1 MPTPPI
7 AALRRLREGNDRFRL
22 ESPADGQSPEAA
34 TGFADLT
41 SGQEPFAAVLG
52 CSDSRVPVETVFDQ
66 GPGQLFVVR
75 VAGNIVAPTQLG
87 SLEFAVE
94 GLGVRLIVVLG
105 HTGCGAVAATLTMTP
120 SSEAKVTANLG
131 AITARIS
138 KAVGSSSYRES
149 PPNDA
154 DMDEA
159 MRLNVAASCNELVR
173 QSEVLASV
181 VRSGEILIVGAVFNL
196 KTGQVEFSDEAC
208 GIDVVHPGGRRGA
221 V

>member
-1 MPTPPI
+1 MSIPPLR
-7 AALRRLREGNDRFRL
+7 ALRKLQEGNDRFRQG
-22 ESPADGQSPEAA
+22 PAADGQSPEAA
-34 TGFADLT
+34 TRFVDLS

-87 SLEFAVE
+87 SLELAAGV
-94 GLGVRLIVVLG
+94 LGVRLIVVLG
-105 HTGCGAVAATLTMTP
+105 HTGCGAVAATLAASCP
-120 SSEAKVTANLG
+120 SERNNATGNLT

-138 KAVGSSSYRES
+138 NALGRFSYRES

-159 MRLNVAASCNELVR
+159 VRLNVAASCNELVR
-173 QSEVLASV
+173 QSEVLASLA
-181 VRSGEILIVGAVFNL
+181 RSGEILIV
-196 KTGQVEFSDEAC
+196 
-208 GIDVVHPGGRRGA
+208 
-221 V
+221 